1 MRSVA
6 GFLAL
11 AFGFSW
17 TVAAIAAGTGL
28 MSTPGGP
35 VLIGFPY
42 MLGPAVAAIVCT
54 RGIPWAERRALLG
67 LKVKVDRWLLVA
79 WLLPILTLGLATLGA
94 ALMPGTH
101 LVLPADALITKITQA
116 AGPEEAA
123 KLAAV
128 SRGLLSAGL
137 VGQALILGALINL
150 PFMLSEELG
159 WRGYLWSRW
168 QGLGFWRQALA
179 TGAVWGVWHA
189 PMILLGHNYPDA
201 RVAGVGLMTLFCVL
215 HAPLLHLVRE
225 RGGTIWHACLFHG
238 TINAGASL
246 AELCIVSEGWWG
258 RGILGVPGFV
268 VLALTVAAIAVWRK
282 DRPISGEPSPSGPE
296 RAAPSAS
303 R

>member
-1 MRSVA
+1 MTRSVP

-17 TVAAIAAGTGL
+17 TVAAFAAGSGL
-28 MSTPGGP
+28 MSTLGGP

-67 LKVKVDRWLLVA
+67 FRLKLDRWLLAA
-79 WLLPILTLGLATLGA
+79 WLLPILTMSLATLGA

-101 LVLPADALITKITQA
+101 LVFPADAVITKVTQS

-137 VGQALILGALINL
+137 VGQALFLGALLNTPL
-150 PFMLSEELG
+150 MLSEELG

-168 QGLGFWRQALA
+168 QALGFWRQALA
-179 TGAVWGVWHA
+179 IGAVWGVWHA
-189 PMILLGHNYPDA
+189 PMILLGHNYPND
-201 RVAGVGLMTLFCVL
+201 RVLGVGLMTLFCVL
-215 HAPLLHLVRE
+215 QAPLLHFVRE

-246 AELCIVSEGWWG
+246 ADLCIVSDGWWG

-268 VLALTVAAIAVWRK
+268 VLALTVAALAVWRK
-282 DRPISGEPSPSGPE
+282 PTGEPSLPE
-296 RAAPSAS
+296 PAPAPQRSAP
-303 R
+303 